1 MSLGDLKLYSLNI
14 GALFVSMSTVDD
26 VLKMV
31 LLLVT
36 IGYTLSK
43 WYFLKKNKKK

>member
-1 MSLGDLKLYSLNI
+1 MGELLKLKVYIINI
-14 GALFVSMSTVDD
+14 LTMAVTMTNIEVY
-26 VLKMV
+26 LKII

-43 WYFLKKNKKK
+43 WVKIDKNK

>member
-1 MSLGDLKLYSLNI
+1 MAVTMTNIEVYLKIL
-14 GALFVSMSTVDD
+14 
-26 VLKMV
+26 

-43 WYFLKKNKKK
+43 WVKLKE